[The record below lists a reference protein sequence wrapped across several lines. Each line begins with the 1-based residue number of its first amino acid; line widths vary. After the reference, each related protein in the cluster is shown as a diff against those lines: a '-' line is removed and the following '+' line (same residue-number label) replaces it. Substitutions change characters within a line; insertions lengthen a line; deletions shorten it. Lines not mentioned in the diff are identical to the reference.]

1 MNDDQKAAIAKY
13 EEVVQNLEFSRDLS
27 NQFKTLAIDEDK
39 ARKKQAKKETQEK
52 AKNETKKVT
61 AVLEMQ
67 VSNIKE
73 CLVLLPLG
81 QCSATFRPC
90 GPHGRKAKAL
100 RARQVKKYISRC
112 AGEASPKKSAAP
124 RRKIRNSSS
133 RADGRPVK
141 FEIFSQISRVF

>member
-81 QCSATFRPC
+81 ER
-90 GPHGRKAKAL
+90 
-100 RARQVKKYISRC
+100 
-112 AGEASPKKSAAP
+112 
-124 RRKIRNSSS
+124 
-133 RADGRPVK
+133 
-141 FEIFSQISRVF
+141 